1 MERHRVALALFAAAA
16 VCFALV
22 LASVIGS
29 DFAVNE
35 PAWLAAGFLA
45 SALGLVVERIR

>member
-1 MERHRVALALFAAAA
+1 MSRHNIALALFAAAA

-29 DFAVNE
+29 DFQVNE
-35 PAWLAAGFLA
+35 PAWLAGGFLA
-45 SALGLVVERIR
+45 SALGFVTERLL